1 MIVNSTSF
9 ESGVVSV
16 TAGAAPLYFL
26 RVRFLFVKQTAQR
39 AACADT
45 H

>member
-16 TAGAAPLYFL
+16 TAGAAPLYCL
-26 RVRFLFVKQTAQR
+26 RVRF
-39 AACADT
+39 
-45 H
+45 